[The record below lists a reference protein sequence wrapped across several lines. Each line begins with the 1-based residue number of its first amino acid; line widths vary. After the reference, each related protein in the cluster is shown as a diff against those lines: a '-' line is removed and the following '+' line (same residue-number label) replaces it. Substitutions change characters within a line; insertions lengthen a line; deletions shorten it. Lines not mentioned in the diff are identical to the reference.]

1 MFPILFRIPNAWSM
15 MATGVLVAEVFVGVA
30 GALLWLWASL
40 NKRSGWWVG
49 IASTATFLV
58 AGHLVL
64 SWLIDH
70 KGPITIYTFGVLVV
84 IGFLVA
90 TWYAAIQAKPLGVEP
105 SRVLDYGMWI
115 LLSGIV
121 GARLL
126 YVFLNQGEFIAEKGK
141 VLKLWEGGLVW
152 YGGMMM
158 AIPVG
163 LYALRR
169 FKMPVLRMVDIT
181 ATVTLLGL
189 GIGRWACFCM
199 ADDYGRPTDL
209 PWGVRFND
217 ANALVAEK
225 LRGVALHPTQLYMS
239 VNALWLF
246 FIVEWIRRRARY
258 AGTALGWML
267 ILYAITR
274 ALVIEPFRGDFVERN
289 PSYGA
294 HKEAEFAIGKGE
306 ETPALELKR
315 ETVVTDIETGAT
327 GQLLSDVS
335 LPEGLAR
342 ATVHAIS
349 DKPLAKDTAWN
360 PTEVAGLPP
369 EVSVRLVASV
379 PYDSHL
385 PSPPGYVS
393 TSQWIGVLILVLG
406 VGVLLLARKLDEP
419 GYSAAVESSQASA
432 VSSEN

>member
-1 MFPILFRIPNAWSM
+1 MFPILFHIPNAWSM
-15 MATGVLVAEVFVGVA
+15 MSTGVLAAEIFAGVA
-30 GALLWLWASL
+30 AGLLWLWASVA
-40 NKRSGWWVG
+40 KRSGWWVG
-49 IASTATFLV
+49 VASTATFLV

-70 KGPITIYTFGVLVV
+70 EGPITIYTFGVIVV
-84 IGFLVA
+84 IGFLLA
-90 TWYAAIQAKPLGVEP
+90 AWYAARQAVPLGIQP

-115 LLSGIV
+115 LLSGIA

-152 YGGMMM
+152 YGGVMM
-158 AIPVG
+158 ALPVG

-209 PWGVRFND
+209 PWGVRFTD
-217 ANALVAEK
+217 PNALVAEK

-246 FIVEWIRRRARY
+246 FFAEWIRRRARY
-258 AGTALGWML
+258 AGTALGCML
-267 ILYAITR
+267 ILYAVTR

-289 PSYGA
+289 PSYAA
-294 HKEAEFAIGKGE
+294 HKAAEFSIRKGE

-315 ETVVTDIETGAT
+315 ETVVTDVETGAT

-335 LPEGLAR
+335 LPAGLAQV
-342 ATVHAIS
+342 AVHAIS
-349 DKPLAKDTAWN
+349 DMPFANDASWN
-360 PTEVAGLPP
+360 PTVVAGLPP
-369 EVSVRLVASV
+369 EVSVRHVVTV

-385 PSPPGYVS
+385 PAPPGYVS
-393 TSQWIGVLILVLG
+393 TSQWIGLLILALG
-406 VGVLLLARKLDEP
+406 VGVLVLARKLEEP
-419 GYSAAVESSQASA
+419 GYAAAVEAAQDA
-432 VSSEN
+432 